1 MHDKSKKAKV
11 KAIPKAEP
19 TNSNHIGAT
28 LSGSVTEVLVE
39 KNQVVKKGEPL
50 IVTEAMKMETTIKAP
65 HDGKVTHIYVKAGDL
80 LQSQDLLM
88 ELEPV
93 K

>member
-1 MHDKSKKAKV
+1 M
-11 KAIPKAEP
+11 
-19 TNSNHIGAT
+19 
-28 LSGSVTEVLVE
+28 
-39 KNQVVKKGEPL
+39 

>member
-1 MHDKSKKAKV
+1 MIRAKRL
-11 KAIPKAEP
+11 
-19 TNSNHIGAT
+19 NHIGGT
-28 LSGSVTEVLVE
+28 LSGSVTEFLVQ

-50 IVTEAMKMETTIKAP
+50 LVTEAMKMETTIKAP
-65 HDGKVTHIYVKAGDL
+65 HDGRVSHIYVKAGDVL
-80 LQSQDLLM
+80 ESQDLLL